1 MTNMKRQNITL
12 LFPGQGAQYIGMGK
26 DFFENFSIAKETF
39 QEADDS
45 LRMPLS
51 KIMFESDENELSKT
65 ENSQPALLVASIA
78 IYRVLK
84 GSIPD
89 VTIKNTAGLSLGEY
103 SALVGANKITFEDSL
118 QLIRRRSLLMD
129 EACKKFPGKMAVILN
144 LENEQVEKMVHDL
157 QLPQDLWVANY
168 NCPGQVVISGTEKGI
183 ELGTQ
188 AAKQL
193 GAKRVLP
200 LPVQGA
206 FHSGLMSSAENALR
220 PFIQKTVIKDSA
232 IDIAMNVTGNFAKN
246 SQEIKDNLIKQVTG
260 SVRWSQ
266 GIKAIEAK
274 GTDLYIEV
282 GAFGKTL
289 CGFNKR
295 IGVKAP
301 TIALETIKDLDQLE
315 NINEL

>member
-144 LENEQVEKMVHDL
+144 LENEQVEQMVHDL

-193 GAKRVLP
+193 GAKRVLL

-295 IGVKAP
+295 IGVKVP